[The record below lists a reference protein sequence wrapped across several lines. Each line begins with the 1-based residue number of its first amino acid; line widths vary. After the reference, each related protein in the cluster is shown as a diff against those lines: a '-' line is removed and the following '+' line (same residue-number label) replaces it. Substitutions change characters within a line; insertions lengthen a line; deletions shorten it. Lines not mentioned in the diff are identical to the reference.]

1 MLMESQLLQLA
12 LSLDLAAFVSVVL
25 LHLVK
30 STKYTVR
37 LYALQSAAVGLVLV
51 ILGIAEDERGL
62 IAVGVVTLIAK
73 VLIAPFFFS
82 RLVRRFGHLVAST
95 SYLSTPATLA
105 VLLGLIVFSASS
117 VFDPFWTISAVTPDV
132 FAFNIAMVLIA
143 IFLLINRQGVLA
155 QIIAILALE
164 NSIVL
169 FALFIGVKQT
179 FALEMGIMFDVV
191 LWMIIAYAFLQ
202 IIYRQFGSL
211 DTGEMRH
218 LTED

>member
-1 MLMESQLLQLA
+1 MESQLLQLA
-12 LSLDLAAFVSVVL
+12 LSLDLAAFVAVVL

-30 STKYTVR
+30 STKYTIR
-37 LYALQSAAVGLVLV
+37 LYALQSAAVAAVLV
-51 ILGIAEDERGL
+51 ILGVAEDERGF
-62 IAVGVVTLIAK
+62 IAIGAVTFVAK
-73 VLIAPFFFS
+73 VIIAPFFFS
-82 RLVRRFGHLVAST
+82 RLVRRFGHLIASA
-95 SYLSTPATLA
+95 SYLSMPATLA

-117 VFDPFWTISAVTPDV
+117 VFDPLWTIAAVTPDV

-143 IFLLINRQGVLA
+143 LFLLINRQGVLA
-155 QIIAILALE
+155 QIIAVLALE

-191 LWMIIAYAFLQ
+191 LWMVIAYAFLQ

-211 DTGEMRH
+211 DTREMRQ